1 MGIISEIKR
10 EFKSFTGSKRRK
22 RLGLGV
28 TEPKGNTWYYRTRP
42 VRWVKTALNPFNR
55 EDSWYLL
62 NNSKL
67 FLASR
72 IPSLSLCK
80 QLDKRR
86 DWNVEQRPLE
96 TVLDLFPS
104 LKYAQS
110 SFLPFT
116 HRRGYLDL
124 KISLP
129 VEQKYFNGVSSVDS
143 FVDISNFADNKSS
156 FKTRVRVEDI
166 ARSHN
171 YRLDPVDAPKEL
183 RKYQIRIA
191 RVIAYAYEIGCVPI
205 MVTLTS
211 YHRWH
216 ALKGLVNVLQK
227 ARSQLFDGRQGRR
240 LAKEMGLSGYL
251 NRLEETINDGD
262 ESTHNAGW
270 HPHYHCLFIIPR
282 DNLEKVSGMEQE
294 LRERWV
300 SLVCKYFKEEF
311 GEEIPESYL
320 PAFKEHGLWFSR
332 YSKGNFKGQ
341 LRPVKDSK
349 YLSKIMGYDPADIY
363 GGDKELATANLKDS
377 KIPFDLL
384 REYTASNVDLWNEY
398 AIAMKGVV
406 GFRFSKGLEKAAAD
420 YFDAHPSKNPFSD
433 KCPDE
438 KVLARLDNAV
448 YQLFYRNYK
457 IPQFLQKAREGIE
470 SLTKWMQETFV
481 ELGFPHLCAD
491 PLAMPHAPDD
501 DSFSYSTRRLN
512 IDTLHEL

>member
-1 MGIISEIKR
+1 MGIVSKLKR
-10 EFKSFTGSKRRK
+10 EFKTFTGSKRRE

-28 TEPKGNTWYYRTRP
+28 TEPKGEAWYYRTRP
-42 VRWVKTALNPFNR
+42 VRWLKTALNPYNR

-86 DWNVEQRPLE
+86 EWNVEQRPLE

-104 LKYAQS
+104 VKYSQS
-110 SFLPFT
+110 SFLPMA
-116 HRRGYLDL
+116 HRRGFVDL
-124 KISLP
+124 KVAIP
-129 VEQKYFNGVSSVDS
+129 TEKKYFDGVSSVDN
-143 FVDISNFADNKSS
+143 FVDVSNSADNKKFS
-156 FKTRVRVEDI
+156 KPKVRVDDI

-205 MVTLTS
+205 MATLTT

-216 ALKGLVNVLQK
+216 ALRGLVDVLQK
-227 ARSQLFDGRQGRR
+227 ARSHLFDGRQGRR
-240 LAKEMGLSGYL
+240 LAKEMGLLGYL

-262 ESTHNAGW
+262 ENTHNAGW
-270 HPHYHCLFIIPR
+270 HPHFHCLFVIPR

-300 SLVCKYFKEEF
+300 SLICKYFKEEF

-320 PAFKEHGLWFSR
+320 PAFKEHGFWFSR
-332 YSKGNFKGQ
+332 YSKGVFKGQ
-341 LRPVKDSK
+341 LRPVKDSQ
-349 YLSKIMGYDPADIY
+349 YLAKIMGYDPADIY

-384 REYTASNVDLWNEY
+384 REYTAANVDLWNEY

-438 KVLARLDNAV
+438 EVLARLDNAV

-457 IPQFLQKAREGIE
+457 IPQFLQKAREGVE
-470 SLTKWMQETFV
+470 SLKKWMQETFV
-481 ELGFPHLCAD
+481 ELGFPHLCVN

-501 DSFSYSTRRLN
+501 DSFVYSTQRLN

>member
-1 MGIISEIKR
+1 MLIVGEI
-10 EFKSFTGSKRRK
+10 RRK
-22 RLGLGV
+22 HKTYSGSRRRKLLGIV
-28 TEPKGNTWYYRTRP
+28 VAEPTGDTRYYRTRS
-42 VRWVKTALNPFNR
+42 VRWLKTCLNPYSR

-62 NNSKL
+62 NNAKL
-67 FLASR
+67 FLVSR

-104 LKYAQS
+104 LKYAHS
-110 SFLPFT
+110 SFLPVA
-116 HRRGYLDL
+116 HRRGYVEL
-124 KISLP
+124 KISVP
-129 VEQKYFNGVSSVDS
+129 VEKKYFNGVSSVDN
-143 FVDISNFADNKSS
+143 FVDSSNSTDNKKT
-156 FKTRVRVEDI
+156 FKSKVRVDDI

-216 ALKGLVNVLQK
+216 ALKGLVDVLQK

-262 ESTHNAGW
+262 ENTHNSGW

-332 YSKGNFKGQ
+332 YSKGDFKGQ
-341 LRPVKDSK
+341 LRPVKDSQ
-349 YLSKIMGYDPADIY
+349 YLAKIMGYDPADIY

-433 KCPDE
+433 ECPDE
-438 KVLARLDNAV
+438 EVLARLDNAV

-457 IPQFLQKAREGIE
+457 IPQFLQKAKEGVA
-470 SLTKWMQETFV
+470 SLKKWMQETFV
-481 ELGFPHLCAD
+481 ELGFPHLCVD

-501 DSFSYSTRRLN
+501 DSFVYSTRRLN